1 MQQPFVLEQKTGHV
15 CGRFNAMA
23 SPCELLIETND
34 LLVAQQLTTL
44 AYQETKRIEQKFSR
58 YVTDNIV
65 YQINSAHGQPVIID
79 EETFKLLSFADTC
92 FQISDGMFDITSGV
106 LRKAW
111 RFDGSDKLPHADEVK
126 KLMPYIGW
134 RNVTF
139 DQQQITMPKGFE
151 LDFGGIGK
159 EYAVDKVSQICLQTQ
174 PDISVLVNFGGD
186 LQITRPRA
194 NQRPWIIGIESPL
207 RQNQAAKTLSLH
219 HGGMATSGDSRRY
232 LLKNG
237 ERYSHILNP
246 LSGYPVKNA
255 PRSVT
260 VIAEHCIQAG
270 LLATLA
276 LLQGE
281 QAESFLKQQQVQ
293 HWCVR

>member
-1 MQQPFVLEQKTGHV
+1 
-15 CGRFNAMA
+15 MA
-23 SPCELLIETND
+23 SPCELLIDTD
-34 LLVAQQLTTL
+34 DMLVAQQLVAL

-58 YVTDNIV
+58 YLPDNIV
-65 YQINSAHGQPVIID
+65 HQINSAEGNPVAID
-79 EETFKLLSFADTC
+79 DETFKLLSFADTC
-92 FQISDGMFDITSGV
+92 YQISQGMFDITSGV

-111 RFDGSDKLPHADEVK
+111 RFDGSDKLPDDSLVQD
-126 KLMPYIGW
+126 LMPFIGW
-134 RNVTF
+134 QKIHF
-139 DQQQITMPKGFE
+139 DQHQLRMPKGYE

-159 EYAVDKVSQICLQTQ
+159 EYAVDKVAQVCLQAQ
-174 PDISVLVNFGGD
+174 PTISILINFGGD
-186 LQITRPRA
+186 IQITRARDG
-194 NQRPWIIGIESPL
+194 QQPWVIGIENPL
-207 RQNQAAKTLSLH
+207 NQDKAVKTLSLY

-246 LSGYPVKNA
+246 HTGYPVKNA

-281 QAESFLKQQQVQ
+281 QAEAFLKQQQVQ
-293 HWCVR
+293 HWCMR